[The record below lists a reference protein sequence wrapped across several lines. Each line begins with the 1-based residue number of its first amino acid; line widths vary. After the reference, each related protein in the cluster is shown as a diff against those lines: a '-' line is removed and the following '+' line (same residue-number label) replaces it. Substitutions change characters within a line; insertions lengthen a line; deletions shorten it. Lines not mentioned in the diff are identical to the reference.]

1 MKENTK
7 YKNNRTAIMDQKPA
21 TPVDRLLQSKICSFF
36 FFKKRE
42 KRITLVRSE
51 NNWAITPA
59 LSFLFFLFLFAA
71 IPSCEKVINVKL
83 TEADKKIVIEGNIS
97 NRNEPVEVRISQT
110 KAFEESNAFNGISG
124 ATVTIGI
131 NDTNYTL
138 VEDEDTI
145 GIYRTTGFKGFSGS
159 TYRLAVL
166 LNGATYSSTS
176 TLPPQLV
183 SVDTLT
189 VENLA
194 FGGSSN
200 LTIYPNYKDPL
211 GSGNSYRLI
220 EYQNGELVKQQF
232 PQNDDLS
239 DGLIQTR
246 PLINPDGDLQSGD
259 TVRVDLQCIDP
270 NVYKYWYS
278 LTESATGDGGSATPA
293 NPITN
298 IEGGALGYFS
308 AYSVSSYTIVVP

>member
-1 MKENTK
+1 MNTK
-7 YKNNRTAIMDQKPA
+7 YRTVIMGRALA
-21 TPVDRLLQSKICSFF
+21 TPIDRLLRRSVQGSEKNRAIC
-36 FFKKRE
+36 K
-42 KRITLVRSE
+42 
-51 NNWAITPA
+51 A
-59 LSFLFFLFLFAA
+59 LHYFILLFLFSVLS
-71 IPSCEKVINVKL
+71 SCEKVINVKL

-124 ATVTIGI
+124 AMVTIGV
-131 NDTNYTL
+131 NDTAYTL
-138 VEDEDTI
+138 VEDEDTA
-145 GIYRTTGFKGFSGS
+145 GIYRTTACKGFPGAAYQL
-159 TYRLAVL
+159 TVL
-166 LNGATYSSTS
+166 LNGATYTSTS
-176 TLPPQLV
+176 AMPVQLV
-183 SVDTLT
+183 SLDTLT

-200 LTIYPNYKDPL
+200 LTIYPSYKDPAGL
-211 GSGNSYRLI
+211 GNSYRLI
-220 EYQNGELVKQQF
+220 EYQNGDLVKQQF

-246 PLINPDGDLQSGD
+246 PLINPDSDLQSGD

-298 IEGGALGYFS
+298 IKGGALGYFS
-308 AYSVSSYTIVVP
+308 AYSISSYTIVIP